1 MCDVD
6 VLLPELLSQA
16 LRQSAGAELASG
28 ERARDDVAAQTRGRT
43 GEDQRAALAIR
54 LLDVVLLEREDRTP
68 GECKGRGDARL
79 EAVLHVLGRD
89 LEEGLPHA
97 VRSIKHG
104 RADSVFGLWEFGV
117 NCLPRGGDVLV

>member
-1 MCDVD
+1 MRDVD

-16 LRQSAGAELASG
+16 LRQRARAKLARG
-28 ERARDDVAAQTRGRT
+28 ERARDDVPAQTRGRT

-54 LLDVVLLEREDRTP
+54 LLDVVLLEREDRAP
-68 GECKGRGDARL
+68 RERKGRGDARL

-97 VRSIKHG
+97 VRSVKHG
-104 RADSVFGLWEFGV
+104 RANIIFGLWEFGV
-117 NCLPRGGDVLV
+117 NCFPRGGDVLV